1 VALIARAYR
10 RGDKRC
16 LTRIDEATN
25 FIEMLEFLEPDGIQP
40 RGTLLVIPGRGEQGE
55 VYKRF
60 GSRIAADAYRVEV
73 LSDPTADAEAT
84 RAEIEQRLQPLAAVH
99 PLVLVGSDTGALFAA
114 GLLANDEL
122 SGVTGAILA
131 GLPVS
136 ADPAAATATA
146 TAGSWDEELEAR
158 TTCPTH
164 RGHISAALVTPGAL
178 YQPAPQ
184 DWLERANLAAIQIP
198 VLAIHGQEDP
208 ISSLDAARER
218 YAPVLN
224 LEFVSVAGARHDA
237 LNDQSH
243 RSVAATVVLW
253 LERLKLHGPELNAI
267 ATPELVGYGVA

>member
-1 VALIARAYR
+1 
-10 RGDKRC
+10 

-40 RGTLLVIPGRGEQGE
+40 RGTLLVIPGRGEQEE

-73 LSDPTADAEAT
+73 LSDPTADPDAT
-84 RAEIEQRLQPLAAVH
+84 RAEIARRLQALDAVH

-122 SGVTGAILA
+122 SAVAGLILA
-131 GLPVS
+131 GLPVGS
-136 ADPAAATATA
+136 DAAPAATA
-146 TAGSWDEELEAR
+146 AGSWDEELDAR

-164 RGHISAALVTPGAL
+164 RGRISAALVTPGAL
-178 YQPAPQ
+178 YQPVPQ
-184 DWLERANLAAIQIP
+184 DWPERANLGAIAVP

-208 ISSLDAARER
+208 ISSLDAVRER
-218 YAPVLN
+218 YLPIPN

-253 LERLKLHGPELNAI
+253 LERLKLNGPELNAI

>member
-1 VALIARAYR
+1 
-10 RGDKRC
+10 
-16 LTRIDEATN
+16 
-25 FIEMLEFLEPDGIQP
+25 MLEFREPDGIPP
-40 RGTLLVIPGRGEQGE
+40 RGTLLVVPGRGEQEE

-73 LSDPTADAEAT
+73 VSDPTTDPDRT
-84 RAEIEQRLQPLAAVH
+84 RAEIEERVQALDVVQ

-114 GLLANDEL
+114 GLLASDEL
-122 SGVTGAILA
+122 GAVAGLIIA

-136 ADPAAATATA
+136 DAATTA
-146 TAGSWDEELEAR
+146 PAPGSWDEELDAR

-164 RGHISAALVTPGAL
+164 RGRISAELVAPGAL
-178 YQPAPQ
+178 YEPVPL
-184 DWLERANLAAIQIP
+184 DWLERAKLAAIQTP
-198 VLAIHGQEDP
+198 VLAIHGQDDP

-218 YAPVLN
+218 YAPVPN
-224 LEFVSVAGARHDA
+224 LEFVSIAGARHDA

-253 LERLKLHGPELNAI
+253 LERLKLNGPELSAI